1 MSQPCDRSCSI
12 SQPGEVDESLG
23 EFWAGSAWEVF
34 QKHNLSCYERNRTY
48 LNVRGTNF
56 LDISYLTGADTDG
69 DSRAVI
75 AADFNG
81 DGRLDLA
88 LRQAGGGPIQLYENA
103 FPSRHHLQVSLRG
116 TQSNRL
122 GVGARLVAH
131 VGDQR
136 LVREHYPI
144 NTFRS
149 QAPLVS
155 HFGLGDVERIERLV
169 VRWPSGIEQEFRG
182 VSADQHVLIDEASRQ
197 ITPIRR
203 GEIIAP

>member
-1 MSQPCDRSCSI
+1 MSQPCTRNCSL
-12 SQPGEVDESLG
+12 SQPGEVDETLG
-23 EFWAGSAWEVF
+23 EFWAGSPWEIF

-48 LNVRGTNF
+48 LNVGGTGF

-88 LRQAGGGPIQLYENA
+88 LRQAGGGPFQLYENE
-103 FPSRHHLQVSLRG
+103 FPSQHHLQISLRG

-122 GVGARLVAH
+122 GIGARMTAH
-131 VGDQR
+131 VGDRR

-149 QAPLVS
+149 HAPLVS
-155 HFGLGDVERIERLV
+155 HFGLGDIDRIDRLV
-169 VRWPSGIEQEFRG
+169 VRWPSGIEQTFTD
-182 VSADQHVLIDEASRQ
+182 VSADQHVLIEEGNPRIERIS
-197 ITPIRR
+197 R
-203 GEIIAP
+203 GEVIAP